1 MIRKGVDFI
10 KSMKEG
16 HHGEIYYNGEKV
28 EDVTEHPA
36 FKPAIN
42 TVADYYDLHWKDE
55 YTEHLKIY
63 NPDVGE
69 ETSITFFRPRNKEE
83 LRRLRTGISKIY
95 DFYRGFFGRSPDYLN
110 VWTMLF
116 YAHADDYFGKVFG
129 SKMMENVIEIYRE
142 AAKNDLFYTHAIVA
156 PMYDRSR
163 PPSQWEDPYIQVG
176 VVRETNEGLVVRG
189 AALLSTAGP
198 YSERLWYLPN
208 IRRDTDPRYSV
219 FFSLPTESKGVKFI
233 SRRGFH
239 PKDGFG
245 EFEYPITSKYE
256 EPDAIMVLDNVLIP
270 WDRVIFYKKPEEI
283 EGFMWHTVNLRGWF
297 NWHFVIQHYSRTK
310 FLAGLAISI
319 AEAVGINNFINVQEK
334 LGEILIYLAM
344 YEAGMVA
351 SEELGEQLSGVY
363 RPNPQI
369 SIAVS
374 SMGMKALPRI
384 NEILRSISAG
394 SSIPVPAGIRDFENP
409 EERSLLEK
417 YMASKGLPALERVK
431 LFNILWDTIGSETGM
446 RYEQY
451 DRFSRGDPTIR
462 WAQMYTEVYKDRKH
476 EFVKMVRDIM
486 DQMPNPKA

>member
-176 VVRETNEGLVVRG
+176 VVRETNEG
-189 AALLSTAGP
+189 
-198 YSERLWYLPN
+198 
-208 IRRDTDPRYSV
+208 
-219 FFSLPTESKGVKFI
+219 
-233 SRRGFH
+233 
-239 PKDGFG
+239 
-245 EFEYPITSKYE
+245 
-256 EPDAIMVLDNVLIP
+256 
-270 WDRVIFYKKPEEI
+270 
-283 EGFMWHTVNLRGWF
+283 
-297 NWHFVIQHYSRTK
+297 
-310 FLAGLAISI
+310 
-319 AEAVGINNFINVQEK
+319 
-334 LGEILIYLAM
+334 
-344 YEAGMVA
+344 
-351 SEELGEQLSGVY
+351 
-363 RPNPQI
+363 
-369 SIAVS
+369 
-374 SMGMKALPRI
+374 
-384 NEILRSISAG
+384 
-394 SSIPVPAGIRDFENP
+394 
-409 EERSLLEK
+409 
-417 YMASKGLPALERVK
+417 
-431 LFNILWDTIGSETGM
+431 
-446 RYEQY
+446 
-451 DRFSRGDPTIR
+451 
-462 WAQMYTEVYKDRKH
+462 
-476 EFVKMVRDIM
+476 
-486 DQMPNPKA
+486 